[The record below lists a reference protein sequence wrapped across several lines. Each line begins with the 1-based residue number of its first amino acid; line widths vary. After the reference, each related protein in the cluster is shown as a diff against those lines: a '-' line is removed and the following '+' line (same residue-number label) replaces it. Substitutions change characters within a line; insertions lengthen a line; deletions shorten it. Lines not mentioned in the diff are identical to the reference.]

1 MQYLKKFE
9 EISFGNLF
17 NKKKE
22 EKPQPTGEVI
32 IRPMKEEDVDDCLDL
47 KYQYFGHFY
56 GDLDDPMTKAY
67 HDNYAL
73 SKLDLSV
80 SLIAEIDGKI
90 VGGYILE
97 KTGLPMYPGNFY
109 DFSGEKLTGVE
120 GVSLFVDPNYKSAGI
135 GHKLKYYYK
144 ENKHPEISFIWGM
157 AFHGLNN
164 MNHWLKTRTMF
175 NDLFGVYYTI
185 EFYTPGGINK
195 YPKTKYLDFYEQH
208 KVTVVDYINSQLKK
222 GKKVQYFSI
231 DKISE
236 VLADYGFDKSEVM
249 EIANYCK
256 EE

>member
-1 MQYLKKFE
+1 MKHLKKFE
-9 EISFGNLF
+9 EISFKNIFG
-17 NKKKE
+17 KKKE
-22 EKPQPTGEVI
+22 DKKQGEVV
-32 IRPMKEEDVDDCLDL
+32 IRPMTDNDVDACLDL

-56 GDLDDPMTKAY
+56 GDLKDPMTKMM

-97 KTGLPMYPGNFY
+97 KTGLPNYPGNFY
-109 DFSGEKLTGVE
+109 DFQGENLKGVE
-120 GVSLFVDPNYKSAGI
+120 GVSLFVDPKYKSAGI

-144 ENKHPEISFIWGM
+144 ENKHPEIQFIWGM

-195 YPKTKYLDFYEQH
+195 YPKTKYLDFYEQNQIS
-208 KVTVVDYINSQLKK
+208 VIDYINDELEEGIEINDINDTLSN
-222 GKKVQYFSI
+222 
-231 DKISE
+231 
-236 VLADYGFDKSEVM
+236 YGFDVSEVM
-249 EIANYCK
+249 EIVKFCK
-256 EE
+256 KKDN